1 MAGGTEYHQVV
12 ELAVGDLDPALD
24 LVVPGDDAAERVLQ
38 ADYAVGIVA
47 MRRVLLAESAVVAR
61 LLALRHRLLAHR
73 VEFFLR
79 LVSVLSAPARDP
91 LFRDFAVPVLPLRP

>member
-61 LLALRHRLLAHR
+61 LLALRHHRLAHR
-73 VEFFLR
+73 LEFFLR
-79 LVSVLSAPARDP
+79 LVGIVRPAGRDP
-91 LFRDFAVPVLPLRP
+91 PFVYFPVAT